1 MLPLFHSYRM
11 SLYFTTISLSFLSR
25 TSRLFYFKYLL
36 DKWQGYLFSN
46 NFKKLSRQFSV
57 TILYYNN
64 TSEDSIASSSYLQS
78 DRIQY
83 SLYKSTSSDYP
94 INKLRNMAIKR
105 IHTTHFYMCDMDFW
119 PSCIYF
125 FSLLFYSSR
134 SLI

>member
-1 MLPLFHSYRM
+1 MLLLSRNYRM
-11 SLYFTTISLSFLSR
+11 SFYPHFNLYHFSLEPVDCFISSIYQTNGRGIFSLTIFHLSR
-25 TSRLFYFKYLL
+25 L
-36 DKWQGYLFSN
+36 
-46 NFKKLSRQFSV
+46 FSV

-64 TSEDSIASSSYLQS
+64 TSEDYIASSSYLHS

-105 IHTTHFYMCDMDFW
+105 IHTTHFYLCDMDFW
-119 PSCIYF
+119 PSCIYILF
-125 FSLLFYSSR
+125 FLFYSSR